1 MAEVTDAVISWFC
14 GGENSSTVDDVSII
28 LHHPGNWASNTCT
41 IDLVFLILHL
51 VFCMMASLVLIFI
64 PVCSI
69 SRATDHA
76 YIIRYP
82 GHVVRWL
89 TYILYTLL
97 CIGMIVES
105 ILTSNDHYFD
115 GPPRLYIV
123 PLAGFLAAI
132 FVMVYYHYMEYWEL
146 PGMWPVQ
153 FLYWVCLLVAECFR
167 APAFHHDNITS
178 RHMIWIFN
186 KSMVAVDG
194 AMCLVEIYFLMK
206 KGFSLGSSPKEH
218 PPELRNL
225 KYLHDDCSLPSSL
238 LYAWMNDL
246 FMKGMTQA
254 IDDEDMGSLPDE
266 HSTKNSSE
274 RFAKILIQEQERA
287 RTKGREISFN
297 GALYRFL
304 KKGIYIS
311 GILKFVGDTSGFAA
325 PYVIAGVIRWATLQS
340 KDIEET
346 GPTNHMLESYITVG
360 DFFSNGYVLVTVLFF
375 QLVFQS
381 ICTQLSYH
389 YINLEAAKVRAAIQ
403 SAVYAKALRLSSSG
417 IGSGSLTIGQIT
429 NHMSVDPAT
438 ISLALSWFHSC
449 WSIPYQ
455 VVIYMI
461 ILYCELG
468 VSALVSCVILPLS
481 IPVQIYIAN
490 RQLLYQK
497 EAMKLSDERLKQTN
511 EVLQGMKVVKL
522 NAWERIFQQAI
533 EVTRN
538 KEVGKQKVQMFWR
551 VQLNS
556 LANAVPLLVMLV
568 ALSLYSVFSGKSLTP
583 DLAFTSLAVVNQ
595 FQLHLQ
601 LLPRVSSFFIM
612 AFVSKR
618 RLEKFFKAPEIECN
632 SLKGGETNE
641 DNDDKEK
648 KKKLTNASA
657 LIQKLKRGYDKK
669 YGSIPYSTLSNDHI
683 ESQTQSIPMANMNAE
698 TVPSGIALKIKNGS
712 FSWNREPRTPIISDV
727 NIDIPAGRLTMIVG
741 KIGAGKSSLL
751 SAMLDEMITL
761 DGVVKHHSKMIGV
774 AYAAQTAWLI
784 NASLKDNIVFG
795 NTFSQ
800 KRYKTILEACCLQPD
815 IDILPMGDQTEIGEK
830 GINLSGGQKQRISVA
845 RAMYSSNDVVLLDDP
860 LSALDVHVGS
870 HIFFKGIL
878 DFLIEERRTVV
889 LVTHQIQYLE
899 HADQVVFLKNGRIAR
914 KGTLREIA
922 KLDPSLVESWNLSL
936 KAADEAELEVGYC
949 SSTDEERKLLKKKIS
964 KIKKGQ
970 RPQNDDSSSKLIESE
985 ERNSGSISYRYYWYY
1000 LCQFGLCPSFFVC
1013 IFAILQNVAKA
1024 GTQFWL
1030 SAWSSAGAKLPSNA
1044 TAEDCNALL
1053 MEYVGVYCALN
1064 AADMVLCVVWTMIL
1078 LFQSVQASTNL
1089 HNLML
1094 NRILRAPMRF
1104 FDTTPIGRIMNRFAS
1119 DMQRLDQTQGLFILA
1134 VLKFF
1139 LATMTGVIINAII
1152 SWYFIVAMIPISLA
1166 YMFIMKIF
1174 IDSSREMQRLVSIS
1188 SSPVF
1193 SQFTE
1198 SLGGLTTI
1206 RAYRLQNRFRQNIVG
1221 KIERN
1226 HVAYCFLQVS
1236 TRWLGIRL
1244 DVIGALIVLAAG
1256 LTSLAASALHPATFG
1271 ASLVGLAITYAVK
1284 AAYSLAWVVR
1294 NSTCVELGMNSVE
1307 RIEYYTKVE
1316 NEKYEGS
1323 VTPSRNWPEMGHV
1336 IYNRVH
1342 ARYAATLPAILH
1354 GVSIDFKPGMKVGIC
1369 GRTGSGKSSLTLTLF
1384 RIIDTFKGSIH
1395 IDGIDIGKLSLV
1407 DLRSRLAIIPQ
1418 DPFMFTGTVR
1428 FNLDP
1433 EERQSDADIWEA
1445 LEVAQLKELVRDLP
1459 NNLDSLVHEGGVNFS
1474 VGERQL
1480 FCLARAMLKKSRIL
1494 IMDEATASIDVHTD
1508 AILQEVVATAF
1519 QKETVITIAHRV
1531 SSILDSDQIVVL
1543 SEGHVA
1549 EVGTPKSLLKRKYG
1563 IFASL
1568 VRNKL

>member
-28 LHHPGNWASNTCT
+28 LHPPGNWASNTCT
-41 IDLVFLILHL
+41 IDLVLLILHL

-105 ILTSNDHYFD
+105 ILTSNDHHFD
-115 GPPRLYIV
+115 SPPRLYIV

-132 FVMVYYHYMEYWEL
+132 FVMVYHHYMEYWEL

-167 APAFHHDNITS
+167 ASAFHHDNITS
-178 RHMIWIFN
+178 RHMIWTFN
-186 KSMVAVDG
+186 KSMVAIDA
-194 AMCLVEIYFLMK
+194 AMCVVEIYFLMK

-246 FMKGMTQA
+246 FKKGMTQA
-254 IDDEDMGSLPDE
+254 IEDEDMGSLPDE
-266 HSTKNSSE
+266 HSAKYSSE

-287 RTKGREISFN
+287 RKKGLEFSFSR
-297 GALYRFL
+297 ALYRFL
-304 KKGIYIS
+304 KKGMYIS
-311 GILKFVGDTSGFAA
+311 GILMFVGVTSGFAT
-325 PYVIAGVIRWATLQS
+325 PFLIAGVIRWVTLQS
-340 KDIEET
+340 KDTEET

-375 QLVFQS
+375 QLVFQK
-381 ICTQLSYH
+381 ITHELGYH
-389 YINLEAAKVRAAIQ
+389 YIILEAAKVRAAIQ
-403 SAVYAKALRLSSSG
+403 SAVYAKSLRLSSSV
-417 IGSGSLTIGQIT
+417 IGSGSLTIGEIT
-429 NHMSVDPAT
+429 NHMSVDPRA
-438 ISLALSWFHSC
+438 IFLALQWFHSC
-449 WSIPYQ
+449 WFIPYQ
-455 VVIYMI
+455 VVIYII
-461 ILYCELG
+461 ILYNELG
-468 VSALVSCVILPLS
+468 VSALVSCLILLLA

-490 RQLLYQK
+490 KQSFYQQ
-497 EAMKLSDERLKQTN
+497 EAMQMSDERLKQTN

-533 EVTRN
+533 EVTRI
-538 KEVGKQKVQMFWR
+538 KEVGKLKALMFWQ

-556 LANAVPLLVMLV
+556 LANAVPLLVMPI
-568 ALSLYSVFSGKSLTP
+568 ALSLYSVFTGKNLTP
-583 DLAFTSLAVVNQ
+583 DVAFTSLAVINQ
-595 FQLHLQ
+595 LQLPLQ
-601 LLPRVSSFFIM
+601 LLPKVSSS
-612 AFVSKR
+612 FVTAVVSIR
-618 RLEKFFKAPEIECN
+618 RLGNFFKAPEIEGN
-632 SLKGGETNE
+632 LLKGGEMDE

-648 KKKLTNASA
+648 KKKATTSSA

-669 YGSIPYSTLSNDHI
+669 YGSIPYSTLSNNHN
-683 ESQTQSIPMANMNAE
+683 ESQTQAISMTNMNGE
-698 TVPSGIALKIKNGS
+698 TVPPGIALKITNGS
-712 FSWNREPRTPIISDV
+712 FSWSSETRTPIISDV
-727 NIDIPAGRLTMIVG
+727 TIDIPAGRLTMIVG

-751 SAMLDEMITL
+751 SAMLGEMITL
-761 DGVVKHHSKMIGV
+761 DGVVEHHSKEIGV

-795 NTFSQ
+795 NPFSQ
-800 KRYKTILEACCLQPD
+800 KRYQTILEACCLQPD
-815 IDILPMGDQTEIGEK
+815 FDILPMGDQTEIGEQ
-830 GINLSGGQKQRISVA
+830 GINMSGGQKQRISVA

-870 HIFFKGIL
+870 HMFFKGIL

-889 LVTHQIQYLE
+889 LVTHQVQYLE
-899 HADQVVFLKNGRIAR
+899 HADQVIFLQNGCVAR
-914 KGTLREIA
+914 KGTMREIG

-936 KAADEAELEVGYC
+936 KAANEAELEVGYC
-949 SSTDEERKLLKKKIS
+949 SSTDEEREVLKKQIS
-964 KIKKGQ
+964 TIKKDQ

-985 ERNSGSISYRYYWYY
+985 ERNRGSVSYRYYWYY
-1000 LCQFGLCPSFFVC
+1000 LCQFGLCPGFFVC
-1013 IFAILQNVAKA
+1013 FFAILQNVAQA

-1030 SAWSSAGAKLPSNA
+1030 SVWSSAGAKLPSNA
-1044 TAEDCNALL
+1044 TDEESNALL
-1053 MEYVGVYCALN
+1053 MRYIGVYCALN
-1064 AADMVLCVVWTMIL
+1064 AADMVLCMVWTMIL
-1078 LFQSVQASTNL
+1078 LFQCVQTSKNL

-1094 NRILRAPMRF
+1094 TRVLRAPMRF

-1119 DMQRLDQTQGLFILA
+1119 DMQKLDQTQGPFILG
-1134 VLKFF
+1134 LFKFF

-1152 SWYFIVAMIPISLA
+1152 SWYFIVAIIPISLA
-1166 YMFIMKIF
+1166 YMLIMKVF
-1174 IDSSREMQRLVSIS
+1174 IDSSREMQRLVNIS

-1198 SLGGLTTI
+1198 SLGGLATI
-1206 RAYRLQNRFRQNIVG
+1206 RAYRLQKRFRQNIVG
-1221 KIERN
+1221 KIEKN
-1226 HVAYCFLQVS
+1226 HVAFCFLQDS
-1236 TRWLGIRL
+1236 NRWLGIRL
-1244 DVIGALIVLAAG
+1244 NLIGTLIVLGAG
-1256 LTSLAASALHPATFG
+1256 LTSLPASTLHPATFG
-1271 ASLVGLAITYAVK
+1271 ASLVGLAITYAVQ
-1284 AAYSLAWVVR
+1284 AANSMTWVVR
-1294 NSTCVELGMNSVE
+1294 NSTSVELGMNSVE
-1307 RIEYYTKVE
+1307 RIKYYTKVE

-1354 GVSIDFKPGMKVGIC
+1354 YVSIDFKPGMKVGIC

-1433 EERQSDADIWEA
+1433 EERRSDAEIWEA

-1459 NNLDSLVHEGGVNFS
+1459 NNLDSMVHEGGDNFS

-1480 FCLARAMLKKSRIL
+1480 FCLARAILKKTRIL

-1519 QKETVITIAHRV
+1519 HKETVITIAHRV
-1531 SSILDSDQIVVL
+1531 STILDSDQIVVL

-1549 EVGTPKSLLKRKYG
+1549 EVGTPGSLLKKKTS